1 MNGHTIVQSL
11 DTFFRWITR
20 ITIVNL
26 LWIGFSLLGFI
37 VLGVFPATVATLA
50 VTRKWLT
57 GARDIHIGKLFTE
70 TFKTEFIVANIIGWL
85 LTILGILLYLNY
97 KVMLT
102 MVDTLPV
109 ITLFSFIL
117 VTFFYLLITLWVFPM
132 IVNYKQTIMQYVK
145 NAFIIG
151 IGKLHVTLGIMIWL
165 FVVLYI
171 SLEFPTTIIFCS
183 ISLAAVGWNWLTL
196 KTFNKLDQKVQ

>member
-85 LTILGILLYLNY
+85 LAIIGFRLYLNY

-102 MVDTLPV
+102 MADTLPV

-132 IVNYKQTIMQYVK
+132 IVNYKDTIMQYVK

-196 KTFNKLDQKVQ
+196 KTFNKFDQKEQ